1 MKNKNFLSKLCSP
14 SVGSQSSDV
23 SLDCRLTV
31 GSPSASHRSVVLKL
45 CTVLVVLLTIGVGQM
60 WGGISVLS
68 FTSSS
73 ATPSDGTS
81 YNDDQSNSWTINH
94 NSGYYTIDG
103 EAIHV
108 GSSGKTCSYLKA
120 TSSAFSGVTVTGV
133 IVNAK
138 QNGIGSVDVKINN
151 SAFGGSAQSLTNSY
165 ADYTFTGSVA
175 VTGNIVAN
183 LSRASATKKNF
194 FLKTLTVTYLT
205 AITLDKNGGSAN
217 GSVKYDHN
225 ASSYATSSFTA
236 ATRAGYT
243 CTGYWTASSGGTK
256 ILNANG
262 SLAGASITV
271 NTIPYTSSSTK
282 WAYAGK
288 TLTLYAQ
295 WESAGTSVSLSK
307 AATTNGSFLWAHHF
321 CALKHRNTMS

>member
-1 MKNKNFLSKLCSP
+1 MLNKNFLTKSRWL
-14 SVGSQSSDV
+14 VTIILLL
-23 SLDCRLTV
+23 SL
-31 GSPSASHRSVVLKL
+31 
-45 CTVLVVLLTIGVGQM
+45 GVGQM
-60 WGGISVLS
+60 WAGISVLS

-73 ATPSDGTS
+73 ATPNDGTS
-81 YNDDQSNSWTINH
+81 YSDDQSNSWTINH
-94 NSGYYTIDG
+94 NSSYKTIDG

-108 GSSGKTCSYLKA
+108 GSGTYTCSYLKA

-133 IVNAK
+133 IVKAK
-138 QNGIGSVDVKINN
+138 QNGSGSVDVKINN
-151 SAFGGSAQSLTNSY
+151 SAFGGDAQSITNSY
-165 ADYTFTGSVA
+165 DDYTFTGSVA
-175 VTGNIVAN
+175 VTGNIVVN
-183 LSRASATKKNF
+183 LSRSSATKKNF

-205 AITLDKNGGSAN
+205 AITLDKNGGSSN

-295 WESAGTSVSLSK
+295 WVSAASCDYDPTVT
-307 AATTNGSFLWAHHF
+307 AASNNGSIL
-321 CALKHRNTMS
+321 

>member
-1 MKNKNFLSKLCSP
+1 MKNSKRINRALVAKKCLNILSKLCSP
-14 SVGSQSSDV
+14 IVDAQSSDV
-23 SLDCRLTV
+23 GL
-31 GSPSASHRSVVLKL
+31 LKL
-45 CTVLVVLLTIGVGQM
+45 VSVLVLVLTIGVGQM

-73 ATPSDGTS
+73 ATPNDGTS

-94 NSGYYTIDG
+94 DSEYKVIDG
-103 EAIHV
+103 DAIHV
-108 GSSGKTCSYLKA
+108 GSSSKTASYLKA
-120 TSSAFSGVTVTGV
+120 TSSAFSGVTVTSV
-133 IVNAK
+133 VVQAK
-138 QNGIGSVDVKINN
+138 QNGTGTVDVKINN
-151 SAFGGSAQSLTNSY
+151 SAFGGSAQTLTNSY
-165 ADYTFTGSVA
+165 DNYTFTGSVA
-175 VTGNIVAN
+175 VTGNIVVN

-217 GSVKYDHN
+217 GSVKYDHD

-236 ATRAGYT
+236 VTRDGYT

-262 SLAGASITV
+262 TLAGASITV
-271 NTIPYTSSSTK
+271 NTVPYTSSSTK

-288 TLTLYAQ
+288 ALTLYAQ

-307 AATTNGSFLWAHHF
+307 GAETNGSISLTPLNPHKTF
-321 CALKHRNTMS
+321 CISTI